1 MIFWAQISSK
11 KINPSLL
18 FPSAGIGLLNVNLEI
33 WRTIMSRTKIIATIG
48 PACSSAA
55 MLKKL
60 FNAGVNICRLNFSY
74 GTHEEHRELI
84 ELIRKV
90 SSECGKCVAIMQDL
104 QGPKIRVGQL
114 KNPMPLKRG
123 DIVTLSGRSGH
134 TEEKVLPTT
143 YKGIASDTKPGKTIL
158 MADGRIILQVV
169 SVEPRS
175 KRVDCKVLCGGT
187 VLTGKG
193 INLPYTNISLPALTP
208 KDMSDA
214 EFGIGEGVDYLA
226 LSFVRQAKDV
236 TKLRRLIK
244 KLNMDIPIIAK
255 LEKPEALDNLD
266 EILDVVDGVMV
277 ARGDLADEISF
288 PKVPSAQKRIIKAAN
303 QRGRLTI
310 VATEMLSSMIENPL
324 PTRAEVSDVAN
335 AVLDGTDMIM
345 LSNETAMGTNP
356 PLAVKTMREIAEE
369 AEKLLEPDG
378 HPEGLDLEER
388 HEVREALCEAISFLS
403 YALSEK
409 GIAVLTL
416 SGATA
421 RLLSKLRPECPII
434 AATHSERTWHR
445 MAAYNN
451 VEPVLIESKYK
462 SVKKSFQ
469 KFKEIMLASKKF
481 KPGDRFLILTGEGED
496 KDWSNSIQVSTIPL
510 KTDKA

>member
-1 MIFWAQISSK
+1 
-11 KINPSLL
+11 
-18 FPSAGIGLLNVNLEI
+18 
-33 WRTIMSRTKIIATIG
+33 
-48 PACSSAA
+48 
-55 MLKKL
+55 
-60 FNAGVNICRLNFSY
+60 
-74 GTHEEHRELI
+74 
-84 ELIRKV
+84 
-90 SSECGKCVAIMQDL
+90 
-104 QGPKIRVGQL
+104 
-114 KNPMPLKRG
+114 
-123 DIVTLSGRSGH
+123 
-134 TEEKVLPTT
+134 
-143 YKGIASDTKPGKTIL
+143 
-158 MADGRIILQVV
+158 
-169 SVEPRS
+169 
-175 KRVDCKVLCGGT
+175 
-187 VLTGKG
+187 
-193 INLPYTNISLPALTP
+193 
-208 KDMSDA
+208 
-214 EFGIGEGVDYLA
+214 
-226 LSFVRQAKDV
+226 
-236 TKLRRLIK
+236 
-244 KLNMDIPIIAK
+244 
-255 LEKPEALDNLD
+255 
-266 EILDVVDGVMV
+266 
-277 ARGDLADEISF
+277 
-288 PKVPSAQKRIIKAAN
+288 VPSAQKRIIKAAN

-345 LSNETAMGTNP
+345 LSNETAMGANP

-378 HPEGLDLEER
+378 RPEGLDLEES

-403 YALSEK
+403 YELSEK